1 MSWVAAA
8 FVSAFFAGITSV
20 LAKCGI
26 KQTDSDVA
34 TAIRTCVVLV
44 FAWAMAGISGSI
56 GTIGSIEPRSWLFLV
71 LSGLATG
78 ASWICYFKALGIGDV
93 NKVVPV
99 DKMST
104 VLAALIAIVLF
115 GETSNLAV
123 KLVGTAVITLGT
135 FLMIEKKQSA
145 GPEQQQDRTWLAYAL
160 GAAVFAALTSILAK
174 VGIEGVESNP
184 ATAIR
189 TCVVLVMAWAI
200 VAAKG
205 KLDQV
210 AHADRRELTFLATS
224 GIATGASWLLYYYAI
239 ATGQVERR
247 GADRQTIDCRI
258 GTICA
263 PGIQRKTLTT
273 QRHRSRSHRPGHC
286 SARSLEVARPAAA
299 TSSHLAWDACTD
311 RGMPC
316 AYRARWQIWDNSAG
330 NEGRLRTPA
339 LSRREGRR
347 ASRSPPWGSAWHTG
361 RSRCSDRHR
370 RQTCSSVACAAAQLR
385 DTRTMQTEARDGAS
399 CCPCG
404 VPAPPRSRHQSVP
417 RQLY

>member
-8 FVSAFFAGITSV
+8 FVSAFFAGVTSV

-145 GPEQQQDRTWLAYAL
+145 GPERQQDRTWLAYAL

-174 VGIEGVESNP
+174 
-184 ATAIR
+184 AIR

-239 ATGQVERR
+239 ATGQVSVVV
-247 GADRQTIDCRI
+247 QIDKLSI
-258 GTICA
+258 VVSV
-263 PGIQRKTLTT
+263 LF
-273 QRHRSRSHRPGHC
+273 
-286 SARSLEVARPAAA
+286 AR
-299 TSSHLAWDACTD
+299 LAF
-311 RGMPC
+311 
-316 AYRARWQIWDNSAG
+316 
-330 NEGRLRTPA
+330 NEK
-339 LSRREGRR
+339 LSRRNAIGL
-347 ASRSPPWGSAWHTG
+347 ALIVLGT
-361 RSRCSDRHR
+361 
-370 RQTCSSVACAAAQLR
+370 AALAIWK
-385 DTRTMQTEARDGAS
+385 
-399 CCPCG
+399 
-404 VPAPPRSRHQSVP
+404 
-417 RQLY
+417 